1 MSADANAA
9 TAKRVLDEAFSQ
21 GRAEILDE
29 ICSPDYVGHD
39 PADPEDT
46 RGIEAAKERTLMYKT
61 AMSDLEVTADDIVA
75 SDDKVVIRWTARG
88 TNDGELM
95 GMPPTGKRLEITGIS
110 IDRFDADGK
119 IAETWDQWD
128 NAGFMQQLGITPEM
142 AGQAS

>member
-9 TAKRVLDEAFSQ
+9 TAKRVLEEAFSQ
-21 GRAEILDE
+21 GQVDILDE
-29 ICSPDYVGHD
+29 ICASDYVGHD

-46 RGIEAAKERTLMYKT
+46 RSIEAAKERARMYKT

-75 SDDKVVIRWTARG
+75 CDDKVVMRWTARG

-95 GMPPTGKRLEITGIS
+95 GMPPTGKRVEITGMS

-128 NAGFMQQLGITPEM
+128 NAGFMTQLGVTPEM
-142 AGQAS
+142 AGQAG